1 MNVDHI
7 AEHGLTS
14 DDYERLFRTA
24 SDHDRDRD
32 HPDRWVAEGRLRGKR
47 YRLIYAILE
56 GTVVYPIVVFPITG
70 FPISRRG
77 LR

>member
-7 AEHGLTS
+7 AEHGLNT
-14 DDYERLFRTA
+14 DDYERLFRSA

-32 HPDRWVAEGRLRGKR
+32 HPDLGSQRGRLRGIR
-47 YRLIYAILE
+47 YRLIYAILD
-56 GTVVYPIVVFPITG
+56 GTVVFPITG